1 MTLPHESKFKSFF
14 ADAGW
19 LNARRL
25 IAYPRIFVTLYVI
38 AIVIVLAVSSGGVVF
53 NKPVGTDFLMM
64 WTSGKMV
71 NEGRAAEA
79 YDYKKQLEAQA
90 TALPWKQEAKD
101 IPFYAWLYP
110 PMFLCVAAL
119 LAFLPYL
126 AALAVWQLSTLPA
139 YLLAVRGIVKEK
151 GAMMAALG
159 FPGVFVNLGHG
170 HNGFLSAGLFGGALL
185 FMEKRP
191 YVAGA
196 LLGLLAYKPQFG
208 LLVPLALLAGWE
220 WRAIVAATITVLLT
234 AAASCRAFGI
244 ETWRA
249 FFESLSLTRGF
260 ILEAGPTGWEK
271 IQSVFAAS
279 RMLGLGVAPAYVA
292 QAIFA
297 LAAAIVVWMAWRQ
310 KDAGLRGA
318 ALVLGTLMATPYV
331 LDYDMVMLALPIAFM
346 AAIGLKDGFR
356 RWEKIILAA
365 AWLLPLVSRITGKF
379 IGVPLA
385 PFVMGLL
392 LWVVYRRLRP
402 GRPLPAV

>member
-1 MTLPHESKFKSFF
+1 MATDTKFKSFF
-14 ADAGW
+14 AEAGW
-19 LNARRL
+19 LNRRRL
-25 IAYPRIFVTLYVI
+25 IAYPRIFVTLYAI
-38 AIVIVLAVSSGGVVF
+38 AIVIVLAAANGGVVI

-71 NEGRAAEA
+71 NEGRPAEA
-79 YDYKKQLEAQA
+79 YDYKKQSDVQR

-110 PMFLCVAAL
+110 PMFLIVAAL
-119 LAFLPYL
+119 LAYLPYL
-126 AALAVWQLSTLPA
+126 AALAVWQFSTLPL
-139 YLLAVRGIVKEK
+139 YLAAVRGIVKEK
-151 GAMMAALG
+151 GAMMAALA

-208 LLVPLALLAGWE
+208 LLVPVALLAGRE
-220 WRAIVAATITVLLT
+220 WRAIVAASITVSLT
-234 AAASCRAFGI
+234 AAASCYAFGI
-244 ETWRA
+244 ETWHA
-249 FFESLSLTRGF
+249 FLESLSLTRGF
-260 ILEAGPTGWEK
+260 ILEEGPTGWEK
-271 IQSVFAAS
+271 IQSVFAAL
-279 RMLGLGVAPAYVA
+279 RMLGLGIAPAYVA
-292 QAIFA
+292 QGIFA
-297 LAAAIVVWMAWRQ
+297 LAAAVVVWMAWRQ

-346 AAIGLKDGFR
+346 TAIGLKGGFL
-356 RWEKIILAA
+356 RWEKIILAS
-365 AWLLPLVSRITGKF
+365 AWLLPLLSRITGKF

-385 PFVMGLL
+385 PFVMALL
-392 LWVVYRRLRP
+392 LWAILRRLR
-402 GRPLPAV
+402 GDSGFRI